1 VSNYPGTI
9 APLKDDV
16 RPSRSDPIPQP
27 RTAPDVVSDLHA
39 LLQIAGVPGP
49 LVLVGYSLGGLFVRL
64 FASRYA
70 DEVVGLILVDPYSEK
85 LETLLTA
92 ERWAALMRLNIP

>member
-1 VSNYPGTI
+1 
-9 APLKDDV
+9 
-16 RPSRSDPIPQP
+16 
-27 RTAPDVVSDLHA
+27 

-70 DEVVGLILVDPYSEK
+70 DEVVGLILVAPCSEK

-92 ERWAALMRLNIP
+92 ER